1 MSYAVGMNP
10 ETPTGWSASLELGL
24 EQRGGRTILAAKR
37 QCGPLT
43 VQRPFY
49 PEGEVCHLYILHP
62 PGGVVGGDGLEL
74 DIEVGTRAHAL
85 VTTPGATKFYRSAG
99 PLAVQR
105 QRLRVRD
112 GGILEWF
119 PHEAILFP
127 GARLQSRTRI
137 ELAGLARFVGW
148 DITSLGR
155 PVIGERFDAGRADL
169 GLMVLRDGRPLLS
182 ERLRLS
188 TAADLDGP
196 SGLRG
201 YPICATF
208 IASGANSDDLSA
220 AREYLR
226 LPEDLAFAITL
237 VNDVFVA
244 RALAGGAEAIHRIF
258 TALWGILRPR
268 LLGRAPCAPRIWAT

>member
-10 ETPTGWSASLELGL
+10 ETPDGWSARLELGL
-24 EQRGGRTILAAKR
+24 EQRGGRTVLASKR
-37 QCGPLT
+37 QQGPLT

-85 VTTPGATKFYRSAG
+85 VTSPGATKFYRSAG
-99 PLAVQR
+99 PLAVQH

-112 GGILEWF
+112 GGVLEWF
-119 PHEAILFP
+119 PHEGILFL

-137 ELAGLARFVGW
+137 ELAGSARFVGW
-148 DITSLGR
+148 DIISLGR

-169 GLMVLRDGRPLLS
+169 ALMILRDGRPLLS

-188 TAADLDGP
+188 TASDLDGP

-201 YPICATF
+201 QPICATF
-208 IASGANSDDLSA
+208 VASGASNDDLAA
-220 AREYLR
+220 ARAHLR
-226 LPEDLAFAITL
+226 TPEGLAFAMSL
-237 VNDVFVA
+237 VADVLVA
-244 RALAGGAEAIHRIF
+244 RALAGGVEAIHRIF
-258 TALWGILRPR
+258 AALWGILRPR
-268 LLGRAPCAPRIWAT
+268 LLGRESCAPRIWAT

>member
-1 MSYAVGMNP
+1 MNP
-10 ETPTGWSASLELGL
+10 EPPTGWSARLELGL
-24 EQRGGRTILAAKR
+24 ERRGGRTVLAVKR
-37 QCGPLT
+37 QLGPLT

-49 PEGEVCHLYILHP
+49 PEGGVCHLYVLHP

-85 VTTPGATKFYRSAG
+85 VTSPGATKFYRSAG

-112 GGILEWF
+112 GGVLEWF
-119 PHEAILFP
+119 PHEGILFP

-137 ELAGLARFVGW
+137 ELAGSARFVGW
-148 DITSLGR
+148 DIISLGR

-169 GLMVLRDGRPLLS
+169 GLMILRDGRPLLS

-188 TAADLDGP
+188 AASDLDGP

-201 YPICATF
+201 QPICATLV
-208 IASGANSDDLSA
+208 ASGANSDDLAA
-220 AREYLR
+220 ARAHLR
-226 LPEDLAFAITL
+226 TADGPAFAMTL
-237 VNDVFVA
+237 VADVLVA
-244 RALAGGAEAIHRIF
+244 RGLADGVEAIHRIF
-258 TALWGILRPR
+258 AALWGILRPR
-268 LLGRAPCAPRIWAT
+268 LLGRESCAPRIWAT